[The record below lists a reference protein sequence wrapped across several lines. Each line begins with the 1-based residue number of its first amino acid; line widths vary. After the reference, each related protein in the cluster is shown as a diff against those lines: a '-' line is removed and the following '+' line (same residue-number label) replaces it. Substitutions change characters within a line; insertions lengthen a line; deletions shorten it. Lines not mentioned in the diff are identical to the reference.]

1 MKIIFL
7 ITLLFLISCSGGG
20 GSSEKSASKGLSAAQ
35 TQAKNLIAQD
45 VKSLQENQY
54 NITDSDLK
62 TLQSEGLIS
71 QEELNS
77 LNVVK

>member
-7 ITLLFLISCSGGG
+7 LTLLFLISCSGGG
-20 GSSEKSASKGLSAAQ
+20 GSSDKTTSKGLSSAQ
-35 TQAKNLIAQD
+35 TQAKTLLAQD

-54 NITDSDLK
+54 NITDSDL
-62 TLQSEGLIS
+62 TVLQKEGLIS